1 MHTYYCPHSQ
11 GDFNSHAFAH
21 PIDLHFACSSL
32 KDWPKISV
40 EVWSH
45 DSFGRNILAGYGCCF
60 VPTSPGMHHVDC
72 VMWLP
77 EGTFMDRVRSLF
89 LGTSASLNH
98 IDIVHSDV
106 DRLELNT
113 KTMGIVHLDLQVMLL
128 DFKGRGTQF
137 NSIISKDADLR
148 LLGSRAID
156 KLYSEDQTEHLGK
169 YIRH

>member
-1 MHTYYCPHSQ
+1 
-11 GDFNSHAFAH
+11 
-21 PIDLHFACSSL
+21 
-32 KDWPKISV
+32 
-40 EVWSH
+40 
-45 DSFGRNILAGYGCCF
+45 
-60 VPTSPGMHHVDC
+60 MHHVDC

-98 IDIVHSDV
+98 VDIVHSDV

-137 NSIISKDADLR
+137 NSIINKDADLR